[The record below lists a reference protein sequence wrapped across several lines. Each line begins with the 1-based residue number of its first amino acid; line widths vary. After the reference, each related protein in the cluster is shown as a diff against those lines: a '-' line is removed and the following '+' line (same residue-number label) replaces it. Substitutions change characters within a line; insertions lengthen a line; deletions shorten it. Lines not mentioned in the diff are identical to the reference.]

1 MGLAAVCGL
10 AILLWRRLRVPAVR
24 LATSRS
30 DRLVHPLLTVDL
42 LAGLAATASSVA
54 NPYDY
59 RLGVAVWFRSL
70 FALDPD
76 VPAMVHAP
84 FVYQVHALLAMT
96 LFALWPFSR
105 LVHAFTVP
113 VGYLV
118 RPYIVYR
125 SQARATPYRH
135 PAGTVSDGKRPAAG
149 QRQRARQR

>member
-24 LATSRS
+24 L
-30 DRLVHPLLTVDL
+30 VHPLLTVVL

-76 VPAMVHAP
+76 VPAMVHA
-84 FVYQVHALLAMT
+84 
-96 LFALWPFSR
+96 
-105 LVHAFTVP
+105 FTVP

-125 SQARATPYRH
+125 SQARATPFRH

>member
-1 MGLAAVCGL
+1 MA
-10 AILLWRRLRVPAVR
+10 
-24 LATSRS
+24 
-30 DRLVHPLLTVDL
+30 
-42 LAGLAATASSVA
+42 
-54 NPYDY
+54 
-59 RLGVAVWFRSL
+59 
-70 FALDPD
+70 
-76 VPAMVHAP
+76 HAP

-125 SQARATPYRH
+125 SRARATPYRH
-135 PAGTVSDGKRPAAG
+135 PASTVSDGKRRAVG